1 MSGDRFLTYNDS
13 QTKTICSSN
22 TDDTNQTD
30 ILCPLAVLLIPLC
43 AAEKTVGRFR
53 VKGLSLKENENRA
66 DFRFEVSP
74 AS

>member
-30 ILCPLAVLLIPLC
+30 ILCHVAVLLLSLC
-43 AAEKTVGRFR
+43 AAVGTLEERNHGGTELRKHGKPVGRI
-53 VKGLSLKENENRA
+53 
-66 DFRFEVSP
+66 
-74 AS
+74 